1 MTRLGKL
8 AIFAI
13 TMLGSDVMIQGAAG
27 QQRPLKEQVAGTWTL
42 VSWEQTNPD
51 GSKFQQFGADPK
63 GNGFFD
69 MIGHY
74 IISVMRS
81 DRASYQIDNFGQL
94 GQITA
99 EESKAT
105 ALGTITYFGTYS
117 VSEADRTMAIHVE
130 ASSFPNWNGTDL
142 ERLFEITQ
150 DRLKLTVRPP
160 RGGSVDVL
168 WNRTS

>member
-1 MTRLGKL
+1 MIRLAKL
-8 AIFAI
+8 AILVIAI
-13 TMLGSDVMIQGAAG
+13 LGSDMMLQSAVG
-27 QQRPLKEQVAGTWTL
+27 QQRPLKEQLAGSWIL
-42 VSWEQTNPD
+42 ISWEQTNAD
-51 GSKFQQFGADPK
+51 GSKLQQFGTNPK
-63 GNGFFD
+63 GIAFFD
-69 MIGHY
+69 AVGHY

-81 DRASYQIDNFGQL
+81 DRANYRIDNFGQI

-117 VSEADRTMAIHVE
+117 VREADRIIAIHVE

-150 DRLKLTVRPP
+150 DQLRLTVRPP

-168 WNRTS
+168 WKRAS

>member
-1 MTRLGKL
+1 MMKVARL
-8 AIFAI
+8 AILAI
-13 TMLGSDVMIQGAAG
+13 AMLGSDVMIRSAVG
-27 QQRPLKEQVAGTWTL
+27 QQRPLKEQLAGTWTL
-42 VSWEQTNPD
+42 ISWEQTNAD
-51 GSKFQQFGADPK
+51 GSKLQQFGTNPK
-63 GNGFFD
+63 GIAFFD
-69 MIGHY
+69 AVGHY

-81 DRASYQIDNFGQL
+81 DRANYQIDNFGQM

-117 VSEADRTMAIHVE
+117 VSEADRTIAIHVE

-150 DRLKLTVRPP
+150 DQLRLTVRPP

-168 WNRTS
+168 WKRAS

>member
-1 MTRLGKL
+1 MMKVARL
-8 AIFAI
+8 AILAI
-13 TMLGSDVMIQGAAG
+13 AMLGSDVMIRSAVG
-27 QQRPLKEQVAGTWTL
+27 QQWPLKEQLAGTWTL
-42 VSWEQTNPD
+42 ISWEQTNAD
-51 GSKFQQFGADPK
+51 GSKLQQFGTNPK
-63 GNGFFD
+63 GIAFFD
-69 MIGHY
+69 AVGHY

-81 DRASYQIDNFGQL
+81 DRANYQIDNFGQM

-117 VSEADRTMAIHVE
+117 VSEADRTIAIHVE

-150 DRLKLTVRPP
+150 DQLRLTVRPP

-168 WNRTS
+168 WKRAS

>member
-1 MTRLGKL
+1 MSRLGKL

-13 TMLGSDVMIQGAAG
+13 TMLGLGAMTQNAVS
-27 QQRPLKEQVAGTWTL
+27 QQTPLREQLAGTWTL

-51 GSKFQQFGADPK
+51 GSKLQQFGANPK
-63 GNGFFD
+63 GVAFFD
-69 MIGHY
+69 AAGHY

-81 DRASYQIDNFGQL
+81 DRANYKIDNFGQL
-94 GQITA
+94 AQITGD
-99 EESKAT
+99 EGKAT

-117 VSEADRTMAIHVE
+117 VNETNRSIAVHVE

-142 ERLFEITQ
+142 ERLVEVTQ

-160 RGGSVDVL
+160 RGGTVDVL
-168 WNRTS
+168 WKRAS

>member
-8 AIFAI
+8 AIFGI
-13 TMLGSDVMIQGAAG
+13 TMLGSYVMIQGAVG
-27 QQRPLKEQVAGTWTL
+27 QQRPLKEQLAGTWTL
-42 VSWEQTNPD
+42 VSWEQTNAD
-51 GSKFQQFGADPK
+51 GSKLQQFGIA
-63 GNGFFD
+63 FFD
-69 MIGHY
+69 AIGHY

-81 DRASYQIDNFGQL
+81 DRASYQIDNFGQIA
-94 GQITA
+94 QITA

-117 VSEADRTMAIHVE
+117 VSEADRTIAIHVE

-150 DRLKLTVRPP
+150 DQLKVDCPP
-160 RGGSVDVL
+160 SAWWERRCPVE
-168 WNRTS
+168 TSELGLDA